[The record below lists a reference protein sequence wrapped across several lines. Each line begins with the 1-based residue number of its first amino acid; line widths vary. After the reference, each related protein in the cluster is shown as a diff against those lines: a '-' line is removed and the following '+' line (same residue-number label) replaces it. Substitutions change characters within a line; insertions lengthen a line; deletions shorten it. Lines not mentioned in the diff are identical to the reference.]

1 MTIELIASNS
11 PWNDKT
17 HSPRIESWDSVSVH
31 ARFDQPISHEL
42 GYIDKDVT
50 LFWLDVLV
58 GDAPVSRLALNKV
71 LPELQDE
78 AKTFK
83 NGRFRFPLC
92 KLPDAL
98 SQTYHAA
105 FAETLATYAPGVY
118 PVTVALWTD
127 NDLQKDTALATLTFE
142 FEVAA
147 GSADHLKS
155 IADQNRALGADTL
168 DDAEAKTAA
177 FKARWASD
185 KPKATSASTIRVKLA
200 AKHGDVRVRLHT
212 GPGASLPTT
221 VSKNVT
227 TDWHTLQVSSK
238 IELLDYQ
245 DNRTNDILTVV
256 AGMDGQTLD
265 VG

>member
-17 HSPRIESWDSVSVH
+17 HSPRIESWDPVEVH

-42 GYIDKDVT
+42 GYVDKDVT

-58 GDAPVSRLALNKV
+58 ADAPVSRLTLNKV

-105 FAETLATYAPGVY
+105 FA
-118 PVTVALWTD
+118 
-127 NDLQKDTALATLTFE
+127 ATLRRWLTPTDP
-142 FEVAA
+142 VA
-147 GSADHLKS
+147 
-155 IADQNRALGADTL
+155 
-168 DDAEAKTAA
+168 
-177 FKARWASD
+177 
-185 KPKATSASTIRVKLA
+185 
-200 AKHGDVRVRLHT
+200 
-212 GPGASLPTT
+212 
-221 VSKNVT
+221 
-227 TDWHTLQVSSK
+227 
-238 IELLDYQ
+238 
-245 DNRTNDILTVV
+245 
-256 AGMDGQTLD
+256 
-265 VG
+265 